1 MAGRGHG
8 QSSAGPGPELRSP
21 RPVRSGETP
30 AATAGRDL
38 VLTPGAGYGFSVVDL
53 DALYREHA
61 PAITASLARS
71 FGARRLD
78 LIEAAVQEAFVA
90 ALESWGADVPSRPG
104 AWLQVTARRRVIDAI
119 RRAAWI
125 APGEALDRLE
135 APLALADPDEDLLK
149 MMFVCCH
156 PAIPLESAL
165 ALALRTLCGFPVPA
179 LGRALRLDD
188 AAVEKRLIRA
198 RQVLREEDVE
208 LELEGD
214 LDARVDGVLRVL
226 YVLFLEGYSAHAG
239 DRQIDEGL
247 CHTALRLNALLLASR
262 FATPRGQAM
271 HALFLLQTARL
282 ASRIDAAGDLIPL
295 DRQDRSR
302 WDKAMIADGLEHL
315 GRAATGDV
323 LSPFHLEAAIAACHA
338 LAATYAQTDW
348 PQIVALYDQL
358 LALTPSPVIAL
369 QRAIAVG
376 RASGARA
383 GLRALGGL
391 VGNDRLED
399 DPVLAAA
406 IGELEAQRGD
416 VRAARAAYRRAL
428 ELAGTTPERRFLEER
443 LAAL

>member
-1 MAGRGHG
+1 M
-8 QSSAGPGPELRSP
+8 
-21 RPVRSGETP
+21 
-30 AATAGRDL
+30 
-38 VLTPGAGYGFSVVDL
+38 VDL

-90 ALESWGADVPSRPG
+90 AIESWDAGVPDRPA
-104 AWLQVTARRRVIDAI
+104 AWLQVAARRRVIDAI

-125 APGEALDRLE
+125 EPGEALERLE
-135 APLALADPDEDLLK
+135 APVALPDPDEDLLK

-179 LGRALRLDD
+179 LSRALRLDE

-198 RQVLREEDVE
+198 RQVLREEAVE
-208 LELEGD
+208 LELDGD

-295 DRQDRSR
+295 DRQDRAR

-323 LSPFHLEAAIAACHA
+323 LSPFHLEAAIAACHS
-338 LAATYAQTDW
+338 LAATYADTDW

-428 ELAGTTPERRFLEER
+428 ELAGTAPERRFLEER

>member
-1 MAGRGHG
+1 MAN
-8 QSSAGPGPELRSP
+8 
-21 RPVRSGETP
+21 
-30 AATAGRDL
+30 
-38 VLTPGAGYGFSVVDL
+38 L

-78 LIEAAVQEAFVA
+78 LIEAAVQEAFVSA
-90 ALESWGADVPSRPG
+90 IESWGADVPERPG
-104 AWLQVTARRRVIDAI
+104 AWLQVAARRRVIDGI

-125 APGEALDRLE
+125 APSEALDQLE
-135 APLALADPDEDLLK
+135 APAAAPDRDEDLLK

-165 ALALRTLCGFPVPA
+165 ALALRTLCGFPLPA
-179 LGRALRLDD
+179 LSRALRLDE
-188 AAVEKRLIRA
+188 AAVEKRLTRA
-198 RQVLREEDVE
+198 RQVLREEQVE
-208 LELEGD
+208 LELDGVPDDE
-214 LDARVDGVLRVL
+214 LVVRLDGVLRTL

-239 DRQIDEGL
+239 DTQTDEEL
-247 CHTALRLNALLLASR
+247 CRTSIRLSALLLGSR
-262 FATPRGQAM
+262 FAKPRGHAL

-282 ASRIDAAGDLIPL
+282 ASRIDTAGDLIPL
-295 DRQDRSR
+295 DQQDRAR
-302 WDKAMIADGLEHL
+302 WDRAMIADGLEHL
-315 GRAATGDV
+315 GRAATGDTV
-323 LSPFHLEAAIAACHA
+323 SPFHLEAAIAACHA
-338 LAATYAQTDW
+338 LAATYAATDW

-376 RASGARA
+376 RANGARA
-383 GLRALGGL
+383 GLRALEAL

-406 IGELEAQRGD
+406 IGELEAQRGN

-428 ELAGTTPERRFLEER
+428 ELAGTAPERRFLEER

>member
-1 MAGRGHG
+1 M
-8 QSSAGPGPELRSP
+8 
-21 RPVRSGETP
+21 P
-30 AATAGRDL
+30 A
-38 VLTPGAGYGFSVVDL
+38 DL

-90 ALESWGADVPSRPG
+90 ALESWGSEIPARPG

-125 APGEALDRLE
+125 EPGESLDQLA
-135 APLALADPDEDLLK
+135 APDALADPDEDLLK
-149 MMFVCCH
+149 MMFFCCH

-165 ALALRTLCGFPVPA
+165 ALALRTLCGFPVAA
-179 LGRALRLDD
+179 LSRALRLEE
-188 AAVEKRLIRA
+188 AAVEKRLLRA
-198 RQVLREEDVE
+198 RQVLREEQVE
-208 LELEGD
+208 LDGT
-214 LDARVDGVLRVL
+214 LDTRVDGVLRVL

-239 DRQIDEGL
+239 DQQIDESL
-247 CHTALRLNALLLASR
+247 CHTALRLNAMLLASR
-262 FATPRGQAM
+262 FATPRGHAM
-271 HALFLLQTARL
+271 QALFLLQAARL
-282 ASRIDAAGDLIPL
+282 AARTDAAGDLIPL
-295 DRQDRSR
+295 DRQDRAR
-302 WDKAMIADGLEHL
+302 WDRTMIADGLEQL

-323 LSPFHLEAAIAACHA
+323 VSPFHLEAAIAACHA
-338 LAATYAQTDW
+338 LATTYAATDW

-383 GLRALGGL
+383 GLRALEGL
-391 VGNDRLED
+391 VGNDRLQD

-406 IGELEAQRGD
+406 IGELQAQRGD

-428 ELAGTTPERRFLEER
+428 ELAGTAPERRFLEER
-443 LAAL
+443 LAEL

>member
-1 MAGRGHG
+1 M
-8 QSSAGPGPELRSP
+8 
-21 RPVRSGETP
+21 
-30 AATAGRDL
+30 
-38 VLTPGAGYGFSVVDL
+38 
-53 DALYREHA
+53 
-61 PAITASLARS
+61 
-71 FGARRLD
+71 
-78 LIEAAVQEAFVA
+78 QEAFVSA
-90 ALESWGADVPSRPG
+90 IESWGADVPERPG
-104 AWLQVTARRRVIDAI
+104 AWLHVAARRRVIDTI

-125 APGEALDRLE
+125 APSEALEQLE
-135 APLALADPDEDLLK
+135 APAAVADRDEDLLK

-179 LGRALRLDD
+179 LSRALRLDE
-188 AAVEKRLIRA
+188 AAVEKRLMRA
-198 RQVLREEDVE
+198 RQVLREEHVE
-208 LELEGD
+208 LELDGVPDSE
-214 LDARVDGVLRVL
+214 LAVRLDGVLRTL

-239 DRQIDEGL
+239 DTQIDEDL
-247 CHTALRLNALLLASR
+247 CRTSIRLSALLLASR
-262 FATPRGQAM
+262 FAKPRGHAL

-282 ASRIDAAGDLIPL
+282 ASRIDEAGDLIPL
-295 DRQDRSR
+295 DMQDRTR
-302 WDKAMIADGLEHL
+302 WDRAMIADGLEHL

-323 LSPFHLEAAIAACHA
+323 VSPFHLEAAIAACHA
-338 LAATYAQTDW
+338 LATTYAATDW

-376 RASGARA
+376 RADGARA
-383 GLRALGGL
+383 GLCALEAL

-406 IGELEAQRGD
+406 IGELEAQRGN

-428 ELAGTTPERRFLEER
+428 ELASTAPERRFLEQR

>member
-1 MAGRGHG
+1 M
-8 QSSAGPGPELRSP
+8 
-21 RPVRSGETP
+21 VN
-30 AATAGRDL
+30 
-38 VLTPGAGYGFSVVDL
+38 L

-78 LIEAAVQEAFVA
+78 LIEAAVQEAFVSA
-90 ALESWGADVPSRPG
+90 IESWGTDVPARPG
-104 AWLQVTARRRVIDAI
+104 AWLQVAARRRVIDAI
-119 RRAAWI
+119 RRATWI
-125 APGEALDRLE
+125 ARSEAPDQLE
-135 APLALADPDEDLLK
+135 APVAVPDPDEDLLK

-179 LGRALRLDD
+179 LSRALRLDE
-188 AAVEKRLIRA
+188 AAVEKRLMRA
-198 RQVLREEDVE
+198 RQVLREEHVVE
-208 LELEGD
+208 LDGAPDGEL
-214 LDARVDGVLRVL
+214 AVRVDGVLRTL

-239 DRQIDEGL
+239 DTQIDEDL
-247 CHTALRLNALLLASR
+247 CHTAIRLNAMLLATR
-262 FATPRGQAM
+262 FATPRAHAL

-282 ASRIDAAGDLIPL
+282 ASRVDAAGDLIPL
-295 DRQDRSR
+295 DRQDRAR
-302 WDKAMIADGLEHL
+302 WDRAMIAEGLEHL
-315 GRAATGDV
+315 GRASTGDV
-323 LSPFHLEAAIAACHA
+323 VSPFHLEAAIAACHA
-338 LAATYAQTDW
+338 LAATYAATDW

-376 RASGARA
+376 RANGARA
-383 GLRALGGL
+383 GLRALEGL

-428 ELAGTTPERRFLEER
+428 ELAGTAPERRFLEER

>member
-1 MAGRGHG
+1 
-8 QSSAGPGPELRSP
+8 
-21 RPVRSGETP
+21 
-30 AATAGRDL
+30 
-38 VLTPGAGYGFSVVDL
+38 VVDL

-61 PAITASLARS
+61 PAITISLARS
-71 FGARRLD
+71 FGTRRLD
-78 LIEAAVQEAFVA
+78 LIETAVQEAFLSA
-90 ALESWGADVPSRPG
+90 IEGWGTDVPERPG
-104 AWLQVTARRRVIDAI
+104 AWLQVAARRRVIDAI

-125 APGEALDRLE
+125 APSEALDHLE
-135 APLALADPDEDLLK
+135 APVPAPDCDDDLLK

-179 LGRALRLDD
+179 LSRALRLDE
-188 AAVEKRLIRA
+188 AAVEKRLMRA
-198 RQVLREEDVE
+198 RQVLREEHVE
-208 LELEGD
+208 LELEGE
-214 LDARVDGVLRVL
+214 LGVRLDGVLRML

-247 CHTALRLNALLLASR
+247 CHTAIRLNGMLLASR
-262 FATPRGQAM
+262 FATTRGHAL

-282 ASRIDAAGDLIPL
+282 ASRVDPAGDLIPL
-295 DRQDRSR
+295 DRQDRTR
-302 WDKAMIADGLEHL
+302 WDRAMIADGLEHL

-323 LSPFHLEAAIAACHA
+323 VSPFHLEAGIAACHA
-338 LAATYAQTDW
+338 LAATYAATDW

-376 RASGARA
+376 RANGARA
-383 GLRALGGL
+383 GLRALEGL

-406 IGELEAQRGD
+406 IGELEEQRGD
-416 VRAARAAYRRAL
+416 VRAARTAYRRAL
-428 ELAGTTPERRFLEER
+428 ELAGTAPERRFLEQR